1 MKPSQAK
8 RRAHKNKYKE
18 QAARRKAEADRHP
31 MQLELPITAP
41 EPESEQKVRQA
52 VIREKEEVGSKT
64 FQVASIKSASG
75 SKPAKWVN
83 LFKLLKKSDNKK
95 KSPVWVL
102 YGVMLVTGMMTVW
115 FSQDSINAYWQ
126 QTYHRASPLEKLN
139 DYAWWRSGSR
149 WQQSALHRHRTVLD
163 WLDEQ
168 NTSWRQQHADNLP
181 QAVVAPV
188 TVPLPLATDSSPAPS
203 QRELPLALQPLSDK
217 VHLAAGD
224 KVFFAGDSMMEGVAP
239 HVQKWLSS
247 QYGIESVNL
256 SRQSTGLSY
265 PSFFDWPHTIEK
277 TLRED
282 QAIKLLVVFLGP
294 NDPWDFPN
302 PQPGTRGYLKFQ
314 SPEWEQVYR
323 QRIGRIVSASQE
335 AKVQLIWMGV
345 PLMKS
350 NRLNAQMR
358 YLDGLFASELAGK
371 SIWLPT
377 ATLMGGEDGQYRD
390 SITINGQVVRLRSKD
405 GIHFTIRGQQ
415 LLADQ
420 IADRIDYRPVHSDV
434 SVVPAAASEAVTAS
448 GES

>member
-1 MKPSQAK
+1 M
-8 RRAHKNKYKE
+8 
-18 QAARRKAEADRHP
+18 
-31 MQLELPITAP
+31 
-41 EPESEQKVRQA
+41 
-52 VIREKEEVGSKT
+52 
-64 FQVASIKSASG
+64 
-75 SKPAKWVN
+75 
-83 LFKLLKKSDNKK
+83 
-95 KSPVWVL
+95 
-102 YGVMLVTGMMTVW
+102 
-115 FSQDSINAYWQ
+115 
-126 QTYHRASPLEKLN
+126 
-139 DYAWWRSGSR
+139 
-149 WQQSALHRHRTVLD
+149 
-163 WLDEQ
+163 
-168 NTSWRQQHADNLP
+168 
-181 QAVVAPV
+181 APV